1 MAEPPTTTL
10 PGAAGSARDAL
21 LATKLHVPRPRTGF
35 VPRPRLLARMA
46 EGMACE
52 LVLVCTPAGFGNTSL
67 LGDWVRGGQRPVA
80 WLSLDEGDNDVARFW
95 RHVVA
100 ALDRVRPGVAE
111 RAGALLA
118 DLQSASLEA
127 VVTALVNELAGVTDE
142 LVLVLDDYHLVQAA
156 PVHASL
162 GLLLEHLP
170 RSLRLVLASRTDPP
184 LPLARLRARGQLA
197 ELREADLR
205 FTPEEAAQLL
215 HAAVGPELPEAA
227 VAALEKRTEGWA
239 AGLQLA
245 ALSLRGHADPAGFV
259 DQFSGSHRYVLDY
272 LTEEILD
279 RQPDPLRQF
288 LLEMSV
294 LERLSGPLCDAVCGG
309 SDSQQL
315 LQQVERANLFLVPLD
330 EVRGWWRY
338 HQLFAD
344 LLRAR
349 LVREQPERVPQ
360 LHRNAAA
367 WSEDHGLADD
377 AIRHALAAGEDAWAA
392 RLIERHADRLLVRG
406 EGATLARWLAALPH
420 DLVASRPRLLLAQA
434 LLTLL
439 GGRMEGVEELL
450 DAAERT
456 LAGAGAV
463 VDAAS
468 EPSVG
473 RGASLLANIPAAIAL
488 ERAYLAGL
496 RGDAEHID
504 AFGQQALAHLTE
516 DDRTLRSTVDWHL
529 AVADWQ
535 RGRVVQAKHG
545 LAGVV
550 AEQRAAGE
558 GYLAVR
564 SAYDLGQVQ
573 RALGHLGAA
582 LRTYQQALEIANQ
595 IGCPVPLAGIV
606 RRTPPSGRTRRS
618 WSVATPRPTG
628 LRWPRRCGGWPPAT
642 RVWWCSTGLGWP
654 RPARPSGRHR
664 AGQT

>member
-1 MAEPPTTTL
+1 
-10 PGAAGSARDAL
+10 
-21 LATKLHVPRPRTGF
+21 
-35 VPRPRLLARMA
+35 
-46 EGMACE
+46 
-52 LVLVCTPAGFGNTSL
+52 
-67 LGDWVRGGQRPVA
+67 
-80 WLSLDEGDNDVARFW
+80 
-95 RHVVA
+95 
-100 ALDRVRPGVAE
+100 
-111 RAGALLA
+111 
-118 DLQSASLEA
+118 
-127 VVTALVNELAGVTDE
+127 
-142 LVLVLDDYHLVQAA
+142 
-156 PVHASL
+156 
-162 GLLLEHLP
+162 
-170 RSLRLVLASRTDPP
+170 
-184 LPLARLRARGQLA
+184 
-197 ELREADLR
+197 
-205 FTPEEAAQLL
+205 
-215 HAAVGPELPEAA
+215 
-227 VAALEKRTEGWA
+227 
-239 AGLQLA
+239 
-245 ALSLRGHADPAGFV
+245 
-259 DQFSGSHRYVLDY
+259 
-272 LTEEILD
+272 
-279 RQPDPLRQF
+279 
-288 LLEMSV
+288 
-294 LERLSGPLCDAVCGG
+294 
-309 SDSQQL
+309 
-315 LQQVERANLFLVPLD
+315 
-330 EVRGWWRY
+330 
-338 HQLFAD
+338 
-344 LLRAR
+344 
-349 LVREQPERVPQ
+349 
-360 LHRNAAA
+360 
-367 WSEDHGLADD
+367 
-377 AIRHALAAGEDAWAA
+377 
-392 RLIERHADRLLVRG
+392 
-406 EGATLARWLAALPH
+406 
-420 DLVASRPRLLLAQA
+420 
-434 LLTLL
+434 
-439 GGRMEGVEELL
+439 
-450 DAAERT
+450 
-456 LAGAGAV
+456 V